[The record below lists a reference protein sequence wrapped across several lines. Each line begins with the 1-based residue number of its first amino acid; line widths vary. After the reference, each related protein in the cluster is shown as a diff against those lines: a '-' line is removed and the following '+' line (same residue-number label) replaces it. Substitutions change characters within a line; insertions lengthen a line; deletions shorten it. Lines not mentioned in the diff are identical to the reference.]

1 MANEKMVKLDDLLKS
16 RGWEKMKELIKN
28 RQMALANKIIYGD
41 CMDVADEHI
50 TPSDLLRAEMR
61 CLAWVV
67 EKLPTQMIENP
78 DYKAEEDIEEMEEEE
93 RVQLVND
100 MFKQEVQFY
109 IINILKMV
117 SANEYYAESKKAVA
131 NSKPNLVKVKEV
143 SYNKREPKHYTK
155 EVKVKKD

>member
-1 MANEKMVKLDDLLKS
+1 MTEKMVKLDDLLRS

-28 RQMALANKIIYGD
+28 RQIALANKIVYGD

-78 DYKAEEDIEEMEEEE
+78 DYKPEEDIEELNE
-93 RVQLVND
+93 QQQIDLIND
-100 MFKQEVQFY
+100 MFKQE
-109 IINILKMV
+109 I
-117 SANEYYAESKKAVA
+117 
-131 NSKPNLVKVKEV
+131 
-143 SYNKREPKHYTK
+143 
-155 EVKVKKD
+155 